1 MNASQFDYVAA
12 VTQVCALY
20 TMMFSNTVAQLY
32 SSNSTIIRAVFPS
45 CQILAAQSLEFYTC
59 NCRKTQQYNIQS
71 DLIEVIFHDFTL
83 C

>member
-1 MNASQFDYVAA
+1 MNASQFHYVATVA
-12 VTQVCALY
+12 QVFALC
-20 TMMFSNTVAQLY
+20 TKVFSNTVAQIY

-71 DLIEVIFHDFTL
+71 DLIEVIFHDLTL